1 LGGLLTET
9 APIVDQAVQPTAT
22 PDIPFEFPGLDLS
35 MFSGGTPGGLG
46 EATGSGIYGGKMGGF
61 QAKYPTTP
69 KKKKRGITVKIAGA
83 RRNA

>member
-1 LGGLLTET
+1 
-9 APIVDQAVQPTAT
+9 
-22 PDIPFEFPGLDLS
+22 

-83 RRNA
+83 RRNG

>member
-1 LGGLLTET
+1 MFGGG
-9 APIVDQAVQPTAT
+9 Q
-22 PDIPFEFPGLDLS
+22 GS
-35 MFSGGTPGGLG
+35 LG

>member
-1 LGGLLTET
+1 
-9 APIVDQAVQPTAT
+9 VQPTAT

-83 RRNA
+83 RRNG